1 MPGLARKLCVLSAIV
16 APRRIVVAN
25 LYLSATRECGKTL
38 ALKPITN
45 RLAQYMDPP
54 PTDLSGYFLIED
66 DGHSPAVLARVETE
80 DAALRLGRLLG
91 LA

>member
-1 MPGLARKLCVLSAIV
+1 MGS
-16 APRRIVVAN
+16 
-25 LYLSATRECGKTL
+25 LYLSATSDCGKTL

-45 RLAQYMDPP
+45 RIAQFMDPP
-54 PTDLSGYFLIED
+54 PDDMSGYFLIED
-66 DGHSPAVLARVETE
+66 DGAGPSVLARVENE